1 MPNMRRAISHKLQTW
16 SESSHRKPLVI
27 FGARQGGKTYAIKQL
42 ASDRYDSLAYIDF
55 SRDARAAALFDASLA
70 PAELVPKLEVFLH
83 TLIDP
88 DRTLI
93 VFDKVQLCERALTSL
108 KYFCDDA
115 PQYHVVAAG
124 SLLGVAL
131 KRELY
136 SFPVGKVD
144 LLQLRPLSFEEFLW
158 ARGETRLAD
167 AIRDAYEN
175 APDQAFALHDRA
187 MQLVH
192 EYELIGGMP
201 EIVSAYV
208 ANDAPGIDAMESARN
223 KQQEINVAYLADMA
237 KYATP
242 TETPRIMA
250 VWNSIPQ
257 QLAKE
262 NHKFQYKLIKSGGR
276 AAIYENAIAWLD
288 AAGIIM
294 RCTQVTEATAPLKTV
309 ARSRY
314 IQLMSDCCRRSMKP
328 SRRIW
333 NRRRTRQPDSAEA
346 SPRTMCCSSSSP
358 RIHPYITGVLPAKQR
373 SNSSPAPNKATSS
386 PSRSSPDA
394 TSPPEASNHSGNATI
409 RRISC
414 ASVHVTSVSAT
425 VSAAFPYMRLG
436 FWGKTSSSA
445 EAGSHYLG
453 VSMPEG

>member
-1 MPNMRRAISHKLQTW
+1 MPNMRRAISHKLQAW

-27 FGARQGGKTYAIKQL
+27 FGARQVGKTYAIKQL

-70 PAELVPKLEVFLH
+70 PTELVPKLEVFLH
-83 TLIDP
+83 TSINP

-93 VFDKVQLCERALTSL
+93 VFDEVQLCERALTSL

-124 SLLGVAL
+124 ILLGVAP

-158 ARGETRLAD
+158 AHGETHLAD

-276 AAIYENAIAWLD
+276 AAVYENAIAWLD

-294 RCTQVTEATAPLKTV
+294 RCTQVTEATAPLKTFENSSSFKTYTADV
-309 ARSRY
+309 GLLSAQYEAIPQDLEPATDKAAGFRGGITENYVLQQLVASDSSVYYWGTTSKAEVEFIARAKQGDVIPIEVKSGRNVTARSLESFRERY
-314 IQLMSDCCRRSMKP
+314 
-328 SRRIW
+328 
-333 NRRRTRQPDSAEA
+333 
-346 SPRTMCCSSSSP
+346 
-358 RIHPYITGVLPAKQR
+358 HPPYLVR
-373 SNSSPAPNKATSS
+373 
-386 PSRSSPDA
+386 
-394 TSPPEASNHSGNATI
+394 
-409 RRISC
+409 
-414 ASVHVTSVSAT
+414 VSARNFG
-425 VSAAFPYMRLG
+425 VGNGIRSIPLYAAWLLG
-436 FWGKTSSSA
+436 
-445 EAGSHYLG
+445 EDLQ
-453 VSMPEG
+453 

>member
-1 MPNMRRAISHKLQTW
+1 MPNMRRAISHKLQAW

-27 FGARQGGKTYAIKQL
+27 FGARQVGKTYAIKQL

-93 VFDKVQLCERALTSL
+93 VFDEVQLCERALTSL

-131 KRELY
+131 KRERY

-144 LLQLRPLSFEEFLW
+144 LLQLHPLSFEEFLW

-208 ANDAPGIDAMESARN
+208 ANDAPSIDAMESARN

-294 RCTQVTEATAPLKTV
+294 RCTQVTEATAPLKTFENSSSFKIYTADV
-309 ARSRY
+309 GLLSAQYEAIPQDLEPATDKAAGFRGGITENYVLQQLVASDSSVYYWGTTSKAEVEFIARAKQGDVIPIEVKSGRNVTARSLESFRERY
-314 IQLMSDCCRRSMKP
+314 
-328 SRRIW
+328 
-333 NRRRTRQPDSAEA
+333 
-346 SPRTMCCSSSSP
+346 
-358 RIHPYITGVLPAKQR
+358 HPPYLVR
-373 SNSSPAPNKATSS
+373 
-386 PSRSSPDA
+386 
-394 TSPPEASNHSGNATI
+394 
-409 RRISC
+409 
-414 ASVHVTSVSAT
+414 VSARNFG
-425 VSAAFPYMRLG
+425 VGNGIRSIPLYAAWLLG
-436 FWGKTSSSA
+436 
-445 EAGSHYLG
+445 EDLQ
-453 VSMPEG
+453 

>member
-1 MPNMRRAISHKLQTW
+1 MPNMRRAISHKLQAW

-27 FGARQGGKTYAIKQL
+27 FGARQVGKTYAIKQL

-93 VFDKVQLCERALTSL
+93 VFDEVQLCERALTSL

-144 LLQLRPLSFEEFLW
+144 LLQLHPLSFEEFLW

-208 ANDAPGIDAMESARN
+208 ANDAPGIGAMESARN

-294 RCTQVTEATAPLKTV
+294 RCTQVTEATAPLKTFENSSSFKIYTADV
-309 ARSRY
+309 GLLSAQYEAIPQDLEPATDKAAGFRGGITENYVLQQLVASDSSVYYWGTTSKAEVEFIARAKQGDVIPIEVKSGRNVTARSLESFRERY
-314 IQLMSDCCRRSMKP
+314 
-328 SRRIW
+328 
-333 NRRRTRQPDSAEA
+333 
-346 SPRTMCCSSSSP
+346 
-358 RIHPYITGVLPAKQR
+358 HPPYLVR
-373 SNSSPAPNKATSS
+373 
-386 PSRSSPDA
+386 
-394 TSPPEASNHSGNATI
+394 
-409 RRISC
+409 
-414 ASVHVTSVSAT
+414 VSARNFG
-425 VSAAFPYMRLG
+425 VGNGIRSIPLYAAWLLG
-436 FWGKTSSSA
+436 
-445 EAGSHYLG
+445 EDLQ
-453 VSMPEG
+453 

>member
-1 MPNMRRAISHKLQTW
+1 MPNMRRAISHKLQAW

-27 FGARQGGKTYAIKQL
+27 FGARQVGKTYAIKQL

-55 SRDARAAALFDASLA
+55 SRDAQAAALFDASLA
-70 PAELVPKLEVFLH
+70 PTELVPKLEVFLH
-83 TLIDP
+83 TSINP

-93 VFDKVQLCERALTSL
+93 VFDEVQLCERALTSL

-131 KRELY
+131 KRERY

-144 LLQLRPLSFEEFLW
+144 LLQLHPLSFEEFLW

-167 AIRDAYEN
+167 AIRDTYEN
-175 APDQAFALHDRA
+175 ASDQAFALHDRA

-208 ANDAPGIDAMESARN
+208 ANDAPGIDALESARN
-223 KQQEINVAYLADMA
+223 KQREINIAYLADMA

-276 AAIYENAIAWLD
+276 AAVYENAIAWLD

-294 RCTQVTEATAPLKTV
+294 RCTQVTEATAPLKTFENRSSFKV
-309 ARSRY
+309 YTADVGLLASQYEATPQDLGPATDKAAGFRGGITENYVLQQLVASDSSVYYWGTTSKAEVEFIARAKQGDVIPIEVKSGRNVTARSLESFRERY
-314 IQLMSDCCRRSMKP
+314 
-328 SRRIW
+328 
-333 NRRRTRQPDSAEA
+333 
-346 SPRTMCCSSSSP
+346 
-358 RIHPYITGVLPAKQR
+358 HPPYLVR
-373 SNSSPAPNKATSS
+373 
-386 PSRSSPDA
+386 
-394 TSPPEASNHSGNATI
+394 
-409 RRISC
+409 
-414 ASVHVTSVSAT
+414 VSARNFG
-425 VSAAFPYMRLG
+425 VGNGIRSIPLYAAWLLG
-436 FWGKTSSSA
+436 
-445 EAGSHYLG
+445 EDLQ
-453 VSMPEG
+453 

>member
-1 MPNMRRAISHKLQTW
+1 MPNMRRAISHKLQAW

-27 FGARQGGKTYAIKQL
+27 FGARQVGKTYAIKQL

-55 SRDARAAALFDASLA
+55 SRDAQAAALFDASLA
-70 PAELVPKLEVFLH
+70 PTELVPKLEVFLH
-83 TLIDP
+83 TSINP

-93 VFDKVQLCERALTSL
+93 VFDEVQLCERALTSL

-131 KRELY
+131 KRERY

-144 LLQLRPLSFEEFLW
+144 LLQLHPLSFEEFLW
-158 ARGETRLAD
+158 AHGETRLAD

-294 RCTQVTEATAPLKTV
+294 RCTQVTEATAPLKTFENSSSFKIYTADV
-309 ARSRY
+309 GLLSAQYEAIPQDLEPATDKTAGFRGGITENYVLQQLVASDSSVYYWGTTSKAEVEFIARAKQGDVIPIEVKSGRNVTARSLESFRERY
-314 IQLMSDCCRRSMKP
+314 
-328 SRRIW
+328 
-333 NRRRTRQPDSAEA
+333 
-346 SPRTMCCSSSSP
+346 
-358 RIHPYITGVLPAKQR
+358 HPPYLVR
-373 SNSSPAPNKATSS
+373 
-386 PSRSSPDA
+386 
-394 TSPPEASNHSGNATI
+394 
-409 RRISC
+409 
-414 ASVHVTSVSAT
+414 VSARNFG
-425 VSAAFPYMRLG
+425 VGNGIRSIPLYAAWLLG
-436 FWGKTSSSA
+436 
-445 EAGSHYLG
+445 EDLQ
-453 VSMPEG
+453 

>member
-1 MPNMRRAISHKLQTW
+1 MPNMRRAISHKLQAW

-27 FGARQGGKTYAIKQL
+27 FGARQVGKTYAIKQL

-55 SRDARAAALFDASLA
+55 SRDAQAAALFNASLA
-70 PAELVPKLEVFLH
+70 PTELVPKLEVFLH
-83 TLIDP
+83 TSINP

-93 VFDKVQLCERALTSL
+93 VFDEVQLCERALTSL

-131 KRELY
+131 KRERY

-144 LLQLRPLSFEEFLW
+144 LLQLHPLSFEEFLW
-158 ARGETRLAD
+158 AHGETRLAD

-175 APDQAFALHDRA
+175 ASDQAFALHDRA

-208 ANDAPGIDAMESARN
+208 ANDAPGIDALESARN
-223 KQQEINVAYLADMA
+223 KQREINIAYLADMA

-276 AAIYENAIAWLD
+276 AAVYENAIAWLD

-294 RCTQVTEATAPLKTV
+294 RCTQVTEATAPLKTFENRSSFKV
-309 ARSRY
+309 YTADVGLLASQYEATPQDLGPATDKAAGFRGGITENYVLQQLVASDSSVYYWGTTSKAEVEFIARAKQGDVIPIEVKSGRNVTARSLESFRERY
-314 IQLMSDCCRRSMKP
+314 
-328 SRRIW
+328 
-333 NRRRTRQPDSAEA
+333 
-346 SPRTMCCSSSSP
+346 
-358 RIHPYITGVLPAKQR
+358 HPPYLVR
-373 SNSSPAPNKATSS
+373 
-386 PSRSSPDA
+386 
-394 TSPPEASNHSGNATI
+394 
-409 RRISC
+409 
-414 ASVHVTSVSAT
+414 VSARNFG
-425 VSAAFPYMRLG
+425 VGNGIRSIPLYAAWLLG
-436 FWGKTSSSA
+436 
-445 EAGSHYLG
+445 EDLQ
-453 VSMPEG
+453 

>member
-1 MPNMRRAISHKLQTW
+1 MPNMRRAISHKLQAW

-27 FGARQGGKTYAIKQL
+27 FGARQVGKTYAIKQL

-93 VFDKVQLCERALTSL
+93 VFDEVQLCERALTSL

-208 ANDAPGIDAMESARN
+208 ANDGPRHRRNGICAQQAAGNQRGISRGYGQVRHTHGNAAHHGRMEQHS
-223 KQQEINVAYLADMA
+223 
-237 KYATP
+237 
-242 TETPRIMA
+242 
-250 VWNSIPQ
+250 Q

-294 RCTQVTEATAPLKTV
+294 RCTQVTEATAPLKTFENSSSFKIYTADV
-309 ARSRY
+309 GLLSAQYEAIPQDLEPATDKAAGFRGGITENYVLQQLVASDSSVYYWGTTSKAEVEFIARAKQGDVIPIEVKSGRNVTARSLESFRERY
-314 IQLMSDCCRRSMKP
+314 
-328 SRRIW
+328 
-333 NRRRTRQPDSAEA
+333 
-346 SPRTMCCSSSSP
+346 
-358 RIHPYITGVLPAKQR
+358 HPPYLVR
-373 SNSSPAPNKATSS
+373 
-386 PSRSSPDA
+386 
-394 TSPPEASNHSGNATI
+394 
-409 RRISC
+409 
-414 ASVHVTSVSAT
+414 VSARNFG
-425 VSAAFPYMRLG
+425 VGNGIRSIPLYAAWLLG
-436 FWGKTSSSA
+436 
-445 EAGSHYLG
+445 EDLQ
-453 VSMPEG
+453 

>member
-1 MPNMRRAISHKLQTW
+1 MPNMRRAISHKLQ

-27 FGARQGGKTYAIKQL
+27 FGARQVGKTYAIKQL

-55 SRDARAAALFDASLA
+55 SRDAQAVALFDASLA
-70 PAELVPKLEVFLH
+70 PTELVPKLEVFLH
-83 TLIDP
+83 TSINP

-93 VFDKVQLCERALTSL
+93 VFDEVQLCERALTSL

-144 LLQLRPLSFEEFLW
+144 LLQLHPLSFEEFLW

-294 RCTQVTEATAPLKTV
+294 RCTQVTEATAPLKTFENSSSFKIYTAV
-309 ARSRY
+309 GLLSAQYEAIPQDLEPATDKAAGFRGGITENYVLQQLVASDSSVYYWGTTSKAEVEFIARAKQGDVIPIEVKSGRNVTARSLESFRERY
-314 IQLMSDCCRRSMKP
+314 
-328 SRRIW
+328 
-333 NRRRTRQPDSAEA
+333 
-346 SPRTMCCSSSSP
+346 
-358 RIHPYITGVLPAKQR
+358 HPPYLVR
-373 SNSSPAPNKATSS
+373 
-386 PSRSSPDA
+386 
-394 TSPPEASNHSGNATI
+394 
-409 RRISC
+409 
-414 ASVHVTSVSAT
+414 VSARNFG
-425 VSAAFPYMRLG
+425 VGNGIRSIPLYAAWLLG
-436 FWGKTSSSA
+436 
-445 EAGSHYLG
+445 EDLQ
-453 VSMPEG
+453 

>member
-1 MPNMRRAISHKLQTW
+1 MPNMRRAISHKLQAW

-27 FGARQGGKTYAIKQL
+27 FGARQVGKTYAIKQL

-55 SRDARAAALFDASLA
+55 SRDVRAAALFDASLA

-93 VFDKVQLCERALTSL
+93 VFDEVQLCERALTSL

-144 LLQLRPLSFEEFLW
+144 LLQLHPLSFEEFLW

-294 RCTQVTEATAPLKTV
+294 RCTQVTEATAPLKTFENSSSFKIYTADV
-309 ARSRY
+309 GLLSAQYEAIPQDLEPATDKAAGFRGGITENYVLQQLVASDSSVYYWGTTSKAEVEFIARAKQGDVIPIKVKSGRNVTARSLESFRERY
-314 IQLMSDCCRRSMKP
+314 
-328 SRRIW
+328 
-333 NRRRTRQPDSAEA
+333 
-346 SPRTMCCSSSSP
+346 
-358 RIHPYITGVLPAKQR
+358 HPPYLVR
-373 SNSSPAPNKATSS
+373 
-386 PSRSSPDA
+386 
-394 TSPPEASNHSGNATI
+394 
-409 RRISC
+409 
-414 ASVHVTSVSAT
+414 VSARNFG
-425 VSAAFPYMRLG
+425 VGNGIRSIPLYAAWLLG
-436 FWGKTSSSA
+436 
-445 EAGSHYLG
+445 EDLQ
-453 VSMPEG
+453 

>member
-1 MPNMRRAISHKLQTW
+1 MPNMRRAISHKLQAW

-27 FGARQGGKTYAIKQL
+27 FGARQVGKTYAIKQL

-70 PAELVPKLEVFLH
+70 PTELVPKLEVFLH
-83 TLIDP
+83 TSINP

-93 VFDKVQLCERALTSL
+93 VFDEVQLCERALTSL

-144 LLQLRPLSFEEFLW
+144 LLQLHPLSFEEFLW

-276 AAIYENAIAWLD
+276 AAVYENAIAWLD

-294 RCTQVTEATAPLKTV
+294 RCTQVTEATAPLKTFENSSSFKIYTADV
-309 ARSRY
+309 GLLSAQYEAIPQDLEPATDKAAGFRGGITENYVLQQLVASDSSVYYWGTTSKAEVEFIARAKQGDVIPIEVKSGRNVTARSLESFRERY
-314 IQLMSDCCRRSMKP
+314 
-328 SRRIW
+328 
-333 NRRRTRQPDSAEA
+333 
-346 SPRTMCCSSSSP
+346 
-358 RIHPYITGVLPAKQR
+358 HPPYLVR
-373 SNSSPAPNKATSS
+373 
-386 PSRSSPDA
+386 
-394 TSPPEASNHSGNATI
+394 
-409 RRISC
+409 
-414 ASVHVTSVSAT
+414 VSARNFG
-425 VSAAFPYMRLG
+425 VGNGIRSIPLYAAWLLG
-436 FWGKTSSSA
+436 
-445 EAGSHYLG
+445 EDLQ
-453 VSMPEG
+453 

>member
-1 MPNMRRAISHKLQTW
+1 MPNMRRAISHKLQAW

-27 FGARQGGKTYAIKQL
+27 FGARQVGKTYAIKQL

-55 SRDARAAALFDASLA
+55 SRDAQAAALFDASLA
-70 PAELVPKLEVFLH
+70 PTELVPKLEVFLH
-83 TLIDP
+83 TSINP

-93 VFDKVQLCERALTSL
+93 VFDEVQLCERALTSL

-131 KRELY
+131 KRERY

-144 LLQLRPLSFEEFLW
+144 LLQLHPLSFEEFLW

-208 ANDAPGIDAMESARN
+208 ANDAPSIDAMESARN

-294 RCTQVTEATAPLKTV
+294 RCTQVTEATAPLKTFENSSSFKIYTADV
-309 ARSRY
+309 GLLSAQYEAIPQDLEPATDKAAGFRGGITENYVLQQLVASDSSVYYWGTTSKAEVEFIARAKQGDVIPIEVKSGRNVTARSLESFRERY
-314 IQLMSDCCRRSMKP
+314 
-328 SRRIW
+328 
-333 NRRRTRQPDSAEA
+333 
-346 SPRTMCCSSSSP
+346 
-358 RIHPYITGVLPAKQR
+358 HPPYLVR
-373 SNSSPAPNKATSS
+373 
-386 PSRSSPDA
+386 
-394 TSPPEASNHSGNATI
+394 
-409 RRISC
+409 
-414 ASVHVTSVSAT
+414 VSARNFG
-425 VSAAFPYMRLG
+425 VGNGIRSIPLYAAWLLG
-436 FWGKTSSSA
+436 
-445 EAGSHYLG
+445 EDLQ
-453 VSMPEG
+453 

>member
-1 MPNMRRAISHKLQTW
+1 MER
-16 SESSHRKPLVI
+16 VI
-27 FGARQGGKTYAIKQL
+27 
-42 ASDRYDSLAYIDF
+42 
-55 SRDARAAALFDASLA
+55 
-70 PAELVPKLEVFLH
+70 
-83 TLIDP
+83 
-88 DRTLI
+88 
-93 VFDKVQLCERALTSL
+93 
-108 KYFCDDA
+108 A

-262 NHKFQYKLIKSGGR
+262 NHKYQYKLIKSGGR

-294 RCTQVTEATAPLKTV
+294 RCTQVTEATAPLKTFENSSSFKIYTADV
-309 ARSRY
+309 GLLSAQYEAIPQDLEPATDKAAGFRGGITENYVLQQLVASDSSVYYWGTTSKAEVEFIARAKQGDVIPIEVKSGRNVTARSLESFRERY
-314 IQLMSDCCRRSMKP
+314 
-328 SRRIW
+328 
-333 NRRRTRQPDSAEA
+333 
-346 SPRTMCCSSSSP
+346 
-358 RIHPYITGVLPAKQR
+358 HPPYLVR
-373 SNSSPAPNKATSS
+373 
-386 PSRSSPDA
+386 
-394 TSPPEASNHSGNATI
+394 
-409 RRISC
+409 
-414 ASVHVTSVSAT
+414 VSARNFG
-425 VSAAFPYMRLG
+425 VGNGIRSIPLYAAWLLG
-436 FWGKTSSSA
+436 
-445 EAGSHYLG
+445 EDLQ
-453 VSMPEG
+453 

>member
-1 MPNMRRAISHKLQTW
+1 MPNMRRAISHKLQAW

-27 FGARQGGKTYAIKQL
+27 FGARQVGKTYAIKQL

-93 VFDKVQLCERALTSL
+93 VFDEVQLCERALTSL

-144 LLQLRPLSFEEFLW
+144 LLQLHPLSFEEFLW
-158 ARGETRLAD
+158 AHGETRLAD

-201 EIVSAYV
+201 EVVSAYV
-208 ANDAPGIDAMESARN
+208 ANDAPGIDALESARN
-223 KQQEINVAYLADMA
+223 KQREINIAYLADMA

-276 AAIYENAIAWLD
+276 AAVYENAIAWLD

-294 RCTQVTEATAPLKTV
+294 RCTQVTEATAPLKTFENRSSFKV
-309 ARSRY
+309 YTADVGLLASQYEATPQDLGPATDKAAGFRGGITENYVLQQLVASDSSVYYWGTTSKAEVEFIARAKQGDVIPIEVKSGRNVTARSLESFRERY
-314 IQLMSDCCRRSMKP
+314 
-328 SRRIW
+328 
-333 NRRRTRQPDSAEA
+333 
-346 SPRTMCCSSSSP
+346 
-358 RIHPYITGVLPAKQR
+358 HPPYLVR
-373 SNSSPAPNKATSS
+373 
-386 PSRSSPDA
+386 
-394 TSPPEASNHSGNATI
+394 
-409 RRISC
+409 
-414 ASVHVTSVSAT
+414 VSARNFG
-425 VSAAFPYMRLG
+425 VGNGIRSIPLYAAWLLG
-436 FWGKTSSSA
+436 
-445 EAGSHYLG
+445 EDLQ
-453 VSMPEG
+453 

>member
-1 MPNMRRAISHKLQTW
+1 MPSMRRAISHKLQAW
-16 SESSHRKPLVI
+16 SASSHRKPLVF
-27 FGARQGGKTYAIKQL
+27 FGARQVGKTYAIKQL

-55 SRDARAAALFDASLA
+55 SRDAQAAALFDASLA
-70 PAELVPKLEVFLH
+70 PTELVPKLEVFLH
-83 TLIDP
+83 TSINP

-93 VFDKVQLCERALTSL
+93 VFDEVQLCERALTSL

-131 KRELY
+131 KRERY

-144 LLQLRPLSFEEFLW
+144 LLQLHPLSFEEFLW

-208 ANDAPGIDAMESARN
+208 ANDAPSIDAMESARN

-294 RCTQVTEATAPLKTV
+294 RCTQVTEATAPLKTFENSSSFKIYTADV
-309 ARSRY
+309 GLLSAQYEAIPQDLEPATDKAAGFRGGITENYVLQQLVASDSSVYYWGTTSKAEVEFIARAKQGDVIPIEVKSGRNVTARSLESFRERY
-314 IQLMSDCCRRSMKP
+314 
-328 SRRIW
+328 
-333 NRRRTRQPDSAEA
+333 
-346 SPRTMCCSSSSP
+346 
-358 RIHPYITGVLPAKQR
+358 HPPYLVR
-373 SNSSPAPNKATSS
+373 
-386 PSRSSPDA
+386 
-394 TSPPEASNHSGNATI
+394 
-409 RRISC
+409 
-414 ASVHVTSVSAT
+414 VSARNFG
-425 VSAAFPYMRLG
+425 VGNGIRSIPLYAAWLLG
-436 FWGKTSSSA
+436 
-445 EAGSHYLG
+445 EDLQ
-453 VSMPEG
+453 

>member
-1 MPNMRRAISHKLQTW
+1 MPNMRRAISHKLQAW

-27 FGARQGGKTYAIKQL
+27 FGARQVGKTYAIKQL

-93 VFDKVQLCERALTSL
+93 VFDEVQLCERALTSL

-131 KRELY
+131 KRERY

-144 LLQLRPLSFEEFLW
+144 LLQLHPLSFEEFLW
-158 ARGETRLAD
+158 AHGETRLAD

-208 ANDAPGIDAMESARN
+208 ANDAPGIDALESARN
-223 KQQEINVAYLADMA
+223 KQREINVAYLADMA

-242 TETPRIMA
+242 TETPRVMA

-276 AAIYENAIAWLD
+276 AAVYENAIAWLD

-294 RCTQVTEATAPLKTV
+294 RCTQVTEATAPLKTFENSSSFKIYTADV
-309 ARSRY
+309 GLLSAQYEAIPQDLEPATDKTAGFRGGITENYVLQQLVASDSSVYYWGTTSKAEVEFIARAKQGDVIPIEVKSGRNVTARSLESFRERY
-314 IQLMSDCCRRSMKP
+314 
-328 SRRIW
+328 
-333 NRRRTRQPDSAEA
+333 
-346 SPRTMCCSSSSP
+346 
-358 RIHPYITGVLPAKQR
+358 HPPYLVR
-373 SNSSPAPNKATSS
+373 
-386 PSRSSPDA
+386 
-394 TSPPEASNHSGNATI
+394 
-409 RRISC
+409 
-414 ASVHVTSVSAT
+414 VSARNFG
-425 VSAAFPYMRLG
+425 VGNGIRSIPLYAAWLLG
-436 FWGKTSSSA
+436 
-445 EAGSHYLG
+445 EDLQ
-453 VSMPEG
+453 

>member
-1 MPNMRRAISHKLQTW
+1 MPNMRRAISHKLQAW

-27 FGARQGGKTYAIKQL
+27 FGARQVGKTYAIKQL

-55 SRDARAAALFDASLA
+55 SRDAQAAALFDASLA
-70 PAELVPKLEVFLH
+70 PTELVPKLEVFLH
-83 TLIDP
+83 TSINP

-93 VFDKVQLCERALTSL
+93 VFDEVQLCERALTSL

-131 KRELY
+131 KRERY

-144 LLQLRPLSFEEFLW
+144 LLQLHPLSFEEFLW
-158 ARGETRLAD
+158 AHGETRLAD

-242 TETPRIMA
+242 TETPRVMA

-294 RCTQVTEATAPLKTV
+294 RCTQVTEATAPLKTFENSSSFKIYTADV
-309 ARSRY
+309 GLLSAQYEAIPQDLEPATDKAAGFRGGITENYVLQQLVASDSSVYYWGTTSKAEVEFIARAKQGDVIPIEVKSGRNVTARSLESFRERY
-314 IQLMSDCCRRSMKP
+314 
-328 SRRIW
+328 
-333 NRRRTRQPDSAEA
+333 
-346 SPRTMCCSSSSP
+346 
-358 RIHPYITGVLPAKQR
+358 HPPYLVR
-373 SNSSPAPNKATSS
+373 
-386 PSRSSPDA
+386 
-394 TSPPEASNHSGNATI
+394 
-409 RRISC
+409 
-414 ASVHVTSVSAT
+414 VSARNFG
-425 VSAAFPYMRLG
+425 VGNGIRSIPLYAAWLLG
-436 FWGKTSSSA
+436 
-445 EAGSHYLG
+445 EDLQ
-453 VSMPEG
+453 

>member
-1 MPNMRRAISHKLQTW
+1 MPNMRRAISHKLQAW

-27 FGARQGGKTYAIKQL
+27 FGARQVGKTYAIKQL

-70 PAELVPKLEVFLH
+70 PTELVPKLEVFLH
-83 TLIDP
+83 TSINP

-93 VFDKVQLCERALTSL
+93 VFDEVQLCERALTSL

-124 SLLGVAL
+124 ILLGVAP

-158 ARGETRLAD
+158 AHGETHLAD

-294 RCTQVTEATAPLKTV
+294 RCTQVTEATAPLKTFENSSSFKTYTADV
-309 ARSRY
+309 GLLSAQYEAIPQDLEPATDKAAGFRGGITENYVLQQLVASDSSVYYWGTTSKAEVEFIARAKQGDVIPIEVKSGRNVTARSLESFRERY
-314 IQLMSDCCRRSMKP
+314 
-328 SRRIW
+328 
-333 NRRRTRQPDSAEA
+333 
-346 SPRTMCCSSSSP
+346 
-358 RIHPYITGVLPAKQR
+358 HPPYLVR
-373 SNSSPAPNKATSS
+373 
-386 PSRSSPDA
+386 
-394 TSPPEASNHSGNATI
+394 
-409 RRISC
+409 
-414 ASVHVTSVSAT
+414 VSARNFG
-425 VSAAFPYMRLG
+425 VGNGIRSIPLYAAWLLG
-436 FWGKTSSSA
+436 
-445 EAGSHYLG
+445 EDLQ
-453 VSMPEG
+453 

>member
-1 MPNMRRAISHKLQTW
+1 MPNMRRAISHKLQAW

-27 FGARQGGKTYAIKQL
+27 FGARQVGKTYAIKQL

-55 SRDARAAALFDASLA
+55 SRDAQAVALFDASLA
-70 PAELVPKLEVFLH
+70 PTELVPKLEVFLH
-83 TLIDP
+83 TSINP

-93 VFDKVQLCERALTSL
+93 VFDEVQLCERALTSL

-124 SLLGVAL
+124 SLLGVTL

-144 LLQLRPLSFEEFLW
+144 LLQLHPLSFEEFLW

-294 RCTQVTEATAPLKTV
+294 RCTQVTEATAPLKTFENSSSFKIYTADV
-309 ARSRY
+309 GLLSAQYEAIPQDLEPATDKAAGFRGGITENYVLQQLVASDSSVYYWGTTSKAEVEFIARAKQGDVIPIEVKSGRNVTARSLESFRERY
-314 IQLMSDCCRRSMKP
+314 
-328 SRRIW
+328 
-333 NRRRTRQPDSAEA
+333 
-346 SPRTMCCSSSSP
+346 
-358 RIHPYITGVLPAKQR
+358 HPPYLVR
-373 SNSSPAPNKATSS
+373 
-386 PSRSSPDA
+386 
-394 TSPPEASNHSGNATI
+394 
-409 RRISC
+409 
-414 ASVHVTSVSAT
+414 VSARNFG
-425 VSAAFPYMRLG
+425 VGNGIRSIPLYAAWLLG
-436 FWGKTSSSA
+436 
-445 EAGSHYLG
+445 EDLQ
-453 VSMPEG
+453 

>member
-1 MPNMRRAISHKLQTW
+1 MPNMRRAISHKLQAW
-16 SESSHRKPLVI
+16 SKSSHRKPLVI
-27 FGARQGGKTYAIKQL
+27 FGARQVGKTYAIKQL

-93 VFDKVQLCERALTSL
+93 VFDEVQLCERALTSL

-131 KRELY
+131 KRERY

-144 LLQLRPLSFEEFLW
+144 LLQLHPLSFEEYLW
-158 ARGETRLAD
+158 AHGETRLAD

-294 RCTQVTEATAPLKTV
+294 RCTQVTEATAPLKTFENSSSFKIYTADV
-309 ARSRY
+309 GLLSAQYEAIPQDLEPATDKAAGFRGGITENYVLQQLVASDSSVYYWGTTSKAEVEFIARAKQGDVIPIEVKSGRNVTARSLESFRERY
-314 IQLMSDCCRRSMKP
+314 
-328 SRRIW
+328 
-333 NRRRTRQPDSAEA
+333 
-346 SPRTMCCSSSSP
+346 
-358 RIHPYITGVLPAKQR
+358 HPPYLVR
-373 SNSSPAPNKATSS
+373 
-386 PSRSSPDA
+386 
-394 TSPPEASNHSGNATI
+394 
-409 RRISC
+409 
-414 ASVHVTSVSAT
+414 VSARNFGVGNGIRST
-425 VSAAFPYMRLG
+425 PLYAAWLLG
-436 FWGKTSSSA
+436 
-445 EAGSHYLG
+445 EDLQ
-453 VSMPEG
+453 

>member
-1 MPNMRRAISHKLQTW
+1 MPNMRRAISHKLQAW

-27 FGARQGGKTYAIKQL
+27 FGARQVGKTYAIKQL

-55 SRDARAAALFDASLA
+55 SRDAQAAALFDASLA
-70 PAELVPKLEVFLH
+70 PTELVPKLEVFLH
-83 TLIDP
+83 TSINP

-93 VFDKVQLCERALTSL
+93 VFDEVQLCERALTSL

-131 KRELY
+131 KRERY

-144 LLQLRPLSFEEFLW
+144 LLQLHPLSFEEFLW
-158 ARGETRLAD
+158 AHGETRLAD

-294 RCTQVTEATAPLKTV
+294 RCTQVTEATAPLKTFENSSSFKIYTADV
-309 ARSRY
+309 GLLSAQYEAIPQDLEPATDKAAGFRGGITENYVLQQLVASDSSVYYWGTTSKAEVEFIARAKQGDVIPIEVKSGRNVTARSLESFRERY
-314 IQLMSDCCRRSMKP
+314 
-328 SRRIW
+328 
-333 NRRRTRQPDSAEA
+333 
-346 SPRTMCCSSSSP
+346 
-358 RIHPYITGVLPAKQR
+358 HPPYLVR
-373 SNSSPAPNKATSS
+373 
-386 PSRSSPDA
+386 
-394 TSPPEASNHSGNATI
+394 
-409 RRISC
+409 
-414 ASVHVTSVSAT
+414 VSARNFG
-425 VSAAFPYMRLG
+425 VGNGIRSIPLYAAWLLG
-436 FWGKTSSSA
+436 
-445 EAGSHYLG
+445 EDLQ
-453 VSMPEG
+453 

>member
-1 MPNMRRAISHKLQTW
+1 MPNMRRAISHKLQAW

-27 FGARQGGKTYAIKQL
+27 FGARQVGKTYAIKQL

-55 SRDARAAALFDASLA
+55 SRDAQAAALFDASLA
-70 PAELVPKLEVFLH
+70 PTELVPKLEVFLH

-93 VFDKVQLCERALTSL
+93 VFDEVQLCERALTSL

-131 KRELY
+131 KRERY

-144 LLQLRPLSFEEFLW
+144 LLQLHPLSFEEFLW
-158 ARGETRLAD
+158 AHGETRLAD

-294 RCTQVTEATAPLKTV
+294 RCTQVTEATAPLKTFENSSSFKIYTADV
-309 ARSRY
+309 GLLSAQYEAIPQDLEPATDKAAGFRGGITENYVLQQLVASDSSVYYWGTTSKAEVEFIARAKQGDVIPIEVKSGRNVTARSLESFRERY
-314 IQLMSDCCRRSMKP
+314 
-328 SRRIW
+328 
-333 NRRRTRQPDSAEA
+333 
-346 SPRTMCCSSSSP
+346 
-358 RIHPYITGVLPAKQR
+358 HPPYLVR
-373 SNSSPAPNKATSS
+373 
-386 PSRSSPDA
+386 
-394 TSPPEASNHSGNATI
+394 
-409 RRISC
+409 
-414 ASVHVTSVSAT
+414 VSARNFG
-425 VSAAFPYMRLG
+425 VGNGIRSIPLYAAWLLG
-436 FWGKTSSSA
+436 
-445 EAGSHYLG
+445 EDLQ
-453 VSMPEG
+453 

>member
-1 MPNMRRAISHKLQTW
+1 MPNMRRAISHKLQAW

-27 FGARQGGKTYAIKQL
+27 FGARQVGKTYAIKQL

-55 SRDARAAALFDASLA
+55 SRDAQAAALFDASLA
-70 PAELVPKLEVFLH
+70 PTELVPKLEVFLH
-83 TLIDP
+83 TSINP

-93 VFDKVQLCERALTSL
+93 VFDEVQLCERALTSL

-131 KRELY
+131 KRERY

-144 LLQLRPLSFEEFLW
+144 LLQLHPLSFEEFLW
-158 ARGETRLAD
+158 AHGETRLAD

-175 APDQAFALHDRA
+175 ASDQAFALHDRA

-208 ANDAPGIDAMESARN
+208 ANDAPGIDALESARN
-223 KQQEINVAYLADMA
+223 KQREINIAYLADMA

-276 AAIYENAIAWLD
+276 AAVYENAIAWLD

-294 RCTQVTEATAPLKTV
+294 RCTQVTEATAPLKTFENRSSFKV
-309 ARSRY
+309 YTADVGLLASQYEATPQDLEPATDKAAGFRGGITENYVLQQLVASDSSVYYWGTTSKAEVEFIARAKQGDVIPIEVKSGRNVTARSLESFRERY
-314 IQLMSDCCRRSMKP
+314 
-328 SRRIW
+328 
-333 NRRRTRQPDSAEA
+333 
-346 SPRTMCCSSSSP
+346 
-358 RIHPYITGVLPAKQR
+358 HPPYLVR
-373 SNSSPAPNKATSS
+373 
-386 PSRSSPDA
+386 
-394 TSPPEASNHSGNATI
+394 
-409 RRISC
+409 
-414 ASVHVTSVSAT
+414 VSARNFG
-425 VSAAFPYMRLG
+425 VGNGIRSIPLYAAWLLG
-436 FWGKTSSSA
+436 
-445 EAGSHYLG
+445 EDLQ
-453 VSMPEG
+453 

>member
-1 MPNMRRAISHKLQTW
+1 MPNMRRAISHKLQAW

-27 FGARQGGKTYAIKQL
+27 FGARQVGKTYAIKQL

-93 VFDKVQLCERALTSL
+93 VFDEVQLCERALTSL

-144 LLQLRPLSFEEFLW
+144 LLQLCPLSFEEFLW

-294 RCTQVTEATAPLKTV
+294 RCTQVTEATAPLKTFENSSSFKIYTADV
-309 ARSRY
+309 GLLSAQYEAIPQDLEPATDKGCARSLAQKQSGPLPGRF
-314 IQLMSDCCRRSMKP
+314 QSVDCM
-328 SRRIW
+328 
-333 NRRRTRQPDSAEA
+333 
-346 SPRTMCCSSSSP
+346 
-358 RIHPYITGVLPAKQR
+358 V
-373 SNSSPAPNKATSS
+373 S
-386 PSRSSPDA
+386 PSRDMS
-394 TSPPEASNHSGNATI
+394 
-409 RRISC
+409 R
-414 ASVHVTSVSAT
+414 
-425 VSAAFPYMRLG
+425 
-436 FWGKTSSSA
+436 
-445 EAGSHYLG
+445 
-453 VSMPEG
+453 

>member
-1 MPNMRRAISHKLQTW
+1 MPNMRRAISHKLQAW

-27 FGARQGGKTYAIKQL
+27 FGARQVGKTYAIKQL

-93 VFDKVQLCERALTSL
+93 VFDEVQLCERALTSL

-144 LLQLRPLSFEEFLW
+144 LLQLHPLSFEEFLW

-208 ANDAPGIDAMESARN
+208 ANDAPGISAMESARN

-294 RCTQVTEATAPLKTV
+294 RCTQVTEATAPLKTFENSSSFKIYTADV
-309 ARSRY
+309 GLLSAQYEAIPQDLEPATDKAAGFRGGITENYVLQQLVASDSSVYYWGTTSKAEVEFIARAKQGDVIPIEVKSGRNVTARSLESFRERY
-314 IQLMSDCCRRSMKP
+314 
-328 SRRIW
+328 
-333 NRRRTRQPDSAEA
+333 
-346 SPRTMCCSSSSP
+346 
-358 RIHPYITGVLPAKQR
+358 HPPYLVR
-373 SNSSPAPNKATSS
+373 
-386 PSRSSPDA
+386 
-394 TSPPEASNHSGNATI
+394 
-409 RRISC
+409 
-414 ASVHVTSVSAT
+414 VSARNFG
-425 VSAAFPYMRLG
+425 VGNGIRSIPLYAAWLLG
-436 FWGKTSSSA
+436 
-445 EAGSHYLG
+445 EDLQ
-453 VSMPEG
+453 

>member
-1 MPNMRRAISHKLQTW
+1 MPNMRRAISHKLQAW
-16 SESSHRKPLVI
+16 SESSRRKPLVI
-27 FGARQGGKTYAIKQL
+27 FGARQVGKTYAIKQL

-93 VFDKVQLCERALTSL
+93 VFDEVQLCERALTSL

-131 KRELY
+131 KRERY

-144 LLQLRPLSFEEFLW
+144 LLQLHPLSFEEFLW
-158 ARGETRLAD
+158 AHGETRLAD

-175 APDQAFALHDRA
+175 ASDQAFALHDRA

-208 ANDAPGIDAMESARN
+208 ANDAPGIDAVESARN

-294 RCTQVTEATAPLKTV
+294 RCTQVTEATAPLKTFENSSSFKIYTADV
-309 ARSRY
+309 GLLSAQYEAIPQDLEPATDKAAGFRGGITENYVLQQLVASDSSVYYWGTTSKAEVEFIARAKQGDVIPIEVKSGRNVTARSLESFRGRY
-314 IQLMSDCCRRSMKP
+314 
-328 SRRIW
+328 
-333 NRRRTRQPDSAEA
+333 
-346 SPRTMCCSSSSP
+346 
-358 RIHPYITGVLPAKQR
+358 HPPYLVR
-373 SNSSPAPNKATSS
+373 
-386 PSRSSPDA
+386 
-394 TSPPEASNHSGNATI
+394 
-409 RRISC
+409 
-414 ASVHVTSVSAT
+414 VSARNFGAGNGIR
-425 VSAAFPYMRLG
+425 SIPLYAAWLLG
-436 FWGKTSSSA
+436 
-445 EAGSHYLG
+445 EDLQ
-453 VSMPEG
+453 

>member
-1 MPNMRRAISHKLQTW
+1 MPNMRRAISHKLQAW

-27 FGARQGGKTYAIKQL
+27 FGARQVGKTYAIKQL

-93 VFDKVQLCERALTSL
+93 VFDEVQLCERALTSL

-131 KRELY
+131 KRERY

-144 LLQLRPLSFEEFLW
+144 LLQLHPLSFEEFLW
-158 ARGETRLAD
+158 AHGETRLAD

-294 RCTQVTEATAPLKTV
+294 RCTQVTEATAPLKTFENSSSFKIYTADV
-309 ARSRY
+309 GLLSAQYEAIPQDLEPATDKAAGFRGGITENYVLQQLVASDSSVYYWGTTSKAEVEFIARAKQGDVIPIEVKSGRNVTARSLESFRERY
-314 IQLMSDCCRRSMKP
+314 
-328 SRRIW
+328 
-333 NRRRTRQPDSAEA
+333 
-346 SPRTMCCSSSSP
+346 
-358 RIHPYITGVLPAKQR
+358 HPPYLVR
-373 SNSSPAPNKATSS
+373 
-386 PSRSSPDA
+386 
-394 TSPPEASNHSGNATI
+394 
-409 RRISC
+409 
-414 ASVHVTSVSAT
+414 VSARNFG
-425 VSAAFPYMRLG
+425 VGNGIRSIPLYAAWLLG
-436 FWGKTSSSA
+436 
-445 EAGSHYLG
+445 EDLQ
-453 VSMPEG
+453 

>member
-1 MPNMRRAISHKLQTW
+1 MPNMRRAISHKLQAW

-27 FGARQGGKTYAIKQL
+27 FGARQVGKTYAIKQL

-55 SRDARAAALFDASLA
+55 SRDAQAAALFDASLA
-70 PAELVPKLEVFLH
+70 PTELVPKLEVFLH
-83 TLIDP
+83 TSINP

-93 VFDKVQLCERALTSL
+93 VFDEVQLCERALTSL

-144 LLQLRPLSFEEFLW
+144 LLQLHPLSFEEFLW

-208 ANDAPGIDAMESARN
+208 ANDAPSIDAMESARN

-294 RCTQVTEATAPLKTV
+294 RCTQVTEATAPLKTFENSSSFKIYTADV
-309 ARSRY
+309 GLLSAQYEAIPQDLEPATDKAAGFRGGITENYVLQQLVASDSSVYYWGTTSKAEVEFIARAKQGDVIPIEVKSGRNVTARSLESFRERY
-314 IQLMSDCCRRSMKP
+314 
-328 SRRIW
+328 
-333 NRRRTRQPDSAEA
+333 
-346 SPRTMCCSSSSP
+346 
-358 RIHPYITGVLPAKQR
+358 HPPYLVR
-373 SNSSPAPNKATSS
+373 
-386 PSRSSPDA
+386 
-394 TSPPEASNHSGNATI
+394 
-409 RRISC
+409 
-414 ASVHVTSVSAT
+414 VSARNFG
-425 VSAAFPYMRLG
+425 VGNGIRSIPLYAAWLLG
-436 FWGKTSSSA
+436 
-445 EAGSHYLG
+445 EDLQ
-453 VSMPEG
+453 

>member
-1 MPNMRRAISHKLQTW
+1 MPNMRRAISHKLQAW

-27 FGARQGGKTYAIKQL
+27 FGARQVGKTYAIKQL

-93 VFDKVQLCERALTSL
+93 VFDEVQLCERALTSL

-131 KRELY
+131 KRERY

-144 LLQLRPLSFEEFLW
+144 LLQLHPLSFEEFLW

-294 RCTQVTEATAPLKTV
+294 RCTQVTEATAPLKTFENSSSFKIYTADV
-309 ARSRY
+309 GLLSAQYEAIPQDLEPATDKAAGFRGGITENYVLQQLVASDSSVYYWGTTSKAEVEFIARAKQGDVIPIEVKSGRNVTARSLESFRERY
-314 IQLMSDCCRRSMKP
+314 
-328 SRRIW
+328 
-333 NRRRTRQPDSAEA
+333 
-346 SPRTMCCSSSSP
+346 
-358 RIHPYITGVLPAKQR
+358 HPPYLVR
-373 SNSSPAPNKATSS
+373 
-386 PSRSSPDA
+386 
-394 TSPPEASNHSGNATI
+394 
-409 RRISC
+409 
-414 ASVHVTSVSAT
+414 VSARNFG
-425 VSAAFPYMRLG
+425 VGNGIRSIPLYAAWLLG
-436 FWGKTSSSA
+436 
-445 EAGSHYLG
+445 EDLQ
-453 VSMPEG
+453 

>member
-1 MPNMRRAISHKLQTW
+1 MPNMRRAISHKLQAW

-27 FGARQGGKTYAIKQL
+27 FGARQVGKTYAIKQL
-42 ASDRYDSLAYIDF
+42 ASNRYDSLAYIDF
-55 SRDARAAALFDASLA
+55 SRDAQAAALFDASLA
-70 PAELVPKLEVFLH
+70 PTELVPKLEVFLH
-83 TLIDP
+83 TSINP

-93 VFDKVQLCERALTSL
+93 VFDEVQLCERALTSL

-131 KRELY
+131 KRERY

-144 LLQLRPLSFEEFLW
+144 LLQLHPLSFEEFLW
-158 ARGETRLAD
+158 AHGETRLAD

-294 RCTQVTEATAPLKTV
+294 RCTQVTEATAPLKTFENSSSFKIYTADV
-309 ARSRY
+309 GLLSAQYEAIPQDLEPATDKAAGFRGGITENYVLQQLVASDSSVYYWGTTSKAEVEFIARAKQGDVIPIEVKSGRNVTARSLESFRERY
-314 IQLMSDCCRRSMKP
+314 
-328 SRRIW
+328 
-333 NRRRTRQPDSAEA
+333 
-346 SPRTMCCSSSSP
+346 
-358 RIHPYITGVLPAKQR
+358 HPPYLVR
-373 SNSSPAPNKATSS
+373 
-386 PSRSSPDA
+386 
-394 TSPPEASNHSGNATI
+394 
-409 RRISC
+409 
-414 ASVHVTSVSAT
+414 VSARNFG
-425 VSAAFPYMRLG
+425 VGNGIRSIPLYAAWLLG
-436 FWGKTSSSA
+436 
-445 EAGSHYLG
+445 EDLQ
-453 VSMPEG
+453 

>member
-1 MPNMRRAISHKLQTW
+1 MPSMRRAISHKLQAW

-27 FGARQGGKTYAIKQL
+27 FGARQVGKTYAIKQL

-55 SRDARAAALFDASLA
+55 SRDAQAAALFDASLA
-70 PAELVPKLEVFLH
+70 PTELVPKLEVFLH
-83 TLIDP
+83 TSINP

-93 VFDKVQLCERALTSL
+93 VFDEVQLCERALTSL

-131 KRELY
+131 KRERY

-144 LLQLRPLSFEEFLW
+144 LLQLHPLSFEEFLW
-158 ARGETRLAD
+158 AHGETRLAD

-242 TETPRIMA
+242 TETPRVMA

-294 RCTQVTEATAPLKTV
+294 RCTQVTEATAPLKTFENSSSFKIYTADV
-309 ARSRY
+309 GLLSAQYEAIPQDLEPATDKAAGFRGGITENYVLQQLVASDSSVYYWGTTSKAEVEFIARAKQGDVIPIEVKSGRNVTARSLESFRERY
-314 IQLMSDCCRRSMKP
+314 
-328 SRRIW
+328 
-333 NRRRTRQPDSAEA
+333 
-346 SPRTMCCSSSSP
+346 
-358 RIHPYITGVLPAKQR
+358 HPPYLVR
-373 SNSSPAPNKATSS
+373 
-386 PSRSSPDA
+386 
-394 TSPPEASNHSGNATI
+394 
-409 RRISC
+409 
-414 ASVHVTSVSAT
+414 VSARNFG
-425 VSAAFPYMRLG
+425 VGNGIRSIPLYAAWLLG
-436 FWGKTSSSA
+436 
-445 EAGSHYLG
+445 EDLQ
-453 VSMPEG
+453 

>member
-1 MPNMRRAISHKLQTW
+1 MPNMRRAISHKLQAW

-27 FGARQGGKTYAIKQL
+27 FGARQVGKTYAIKQL

-93 VFDKVQLCERALTSL
+93 VFDEVQLCERALTSL

-144 LLQLRPLSFEEFLW
+144 LLQLHPLSFEEFLW

-167 AIRDAYEN
+167 TIRDAYEN

-294 RCTQVTEATAPLKTV
+294 RCTQVTEATAPLKTFENNSSFKIYTADV
-309 ARSRY
+309 GLLSAQYEAIPQDLEPATDKAAGFRGGITENYVLQQLVASDSSVYYWGTTSKAEVEFIARAKQGDVIPIEVKSGRNVTARSLESFRERY
-314 IQLMSDCCRRSMKP
+314 
-328 SRRIW
+328 
-333 NRRRTRQPDSAEA
+333 
-346 SPRTMCCSSSSP
+346 
-358 RIHPYITGVLPAKQR
+358 HPPYLVR
-373 SNSSPAPNKATSS
+373 
-386 PSRSSPDA
+386 
-394 TSPPEASNHSGNATI
+394 
-409 RRISC
+409 
-414 ASVHVTSVSAT
+414 VSARNFG
-425 VSAAFPYMRLG
+425 VGNGIRSIPLYAAWLLG
-436 FWGKTSSSA
+436 
-445 EAGSHYLG
+445 EDLQ
-453 VSMPEG
+453 

>member
-1 MPNMRRAISHKLQTW
+1 MPNMRRAISHKLQAW

-27 FGARQGGKTYAIKQL
+27 FGARQVGKTYAIKQL

-70 PAELVPKLEVFLH
+70 PTELVPKLEVFLH
-83 TLIDP
+83 TSINP

-93 VFDKVQLCERALTSL
+93 VFDEVQLCERALTSL

-131 KRELY
+131 KRERY

-144 LLQLRPLSFEEFLW
+144 LLQLHPLSFEEFLW
-158 ARGETRLAD
+158 AHGETRLAD

-175 APDQAFALHDRA
+175 ASDQAFALHDRA

-294 RCTQVTEATAPLKTV
+294 RCTQVTEATAPLKTFENSSSFKIYTADV
-309 ARSRY
+309 GLLSAQYEAILQDLEPATDKAAGFRGGITENYVLQQLVASDSSVYYWGTTSKAEVEFIARAKQGDVIPIEVKSGRNVTARSLESFRERY
-314 IQLMSDCCRRSMKP
+314 
-328 SRRIW
+328 
-333 NRRRTRQPDSAEA
+333 
-346 SPRTMCCSSSSP
+346 
-358 RIHPYITGVLPAKQR
+358 HPPYLVR
-373 SNSSPAPNKATSS
+373 
-386 PSRSSPDA
+386 
-394 TSPPEASNHSGNATI
+394 
-409 RRISC
+409 
-414 ASVHVTSVSAT
+414 VSARNFG
-425 VSAAFPYMRLG
+425 VGNGIRSIPLYAAWLLG
-436 FWGKTSSSA
+436 
-445 EAGSHYLG
+445 EDLQ
-453 VSMPEG
+453 

>member
-1 MPNMRRAISHKLQTW
+1 MPNMRRAISHKLQAW

-27 FGARQGGKTYAIKQL
+27 FGARQVGKTYAIKQL

-70 PAELVPKLEVFLH
+70 PTELVPKLEVFLH

-93 VFDKVQLCERALTSL
+93 VFDEVQLCERALTSL

-131 KRELY
+131 KRERY

-144 LLQLRPLSFEEFLW
+144 LLQLHPLSFEEFLW
-158 ARGETRLAD
+158 AHGETRLAD

-294 RCTQVTEATAPLKTV
+294 RCTQVTEATAPLKTFENSSSFKIYTADV
-309 ARSRY
+309 GLLSAQYEAIPQDLEPATDKAAGFRGGITENYVLQQLVASDSSVYYWGTTSKAEVEFIARAKQGDVIPIEVKSGRNVTARSLESFRERY
-314 IQLMSDCCRRSMKP
+314 
-328 SRRIW
+328 
-333 NRRRTRQPDSAEA
+333 
-346 SPRTMCCSSSSP
+346 
-358 RIHPYITGVLPAKQR
+358 HPPYLVR
-373 SNSSPAPNKATSS
+373 
-386 PSRSSPDA
+386 
-394 TSPPEASNHSGNATI
+394 
-409 RRISC
+409 
-414 ASVHVTSVSAT
+414 VSARNFG
-425 VSAAFPYMRLG
+425 VGNGIRSIPLYAAWLLG
-436 FWGKTSSSA
+436 
-445 EAGSHYLG
+445 EDLQ
-453 VSMPEG
+453 

>member
-1 MPNMRRAISHKLQTW
+1 MPNMRRAISHKLQAW

-27 FGARQGGKTYAIKQL
+27 FGARQVGKTYAIKQL

-55 SRDARAAALFDASLA
+55 SRDAQAAALFDASLA
-70 PAELVPKLEVFLH
+70 PTELVPKLEVFLH
-83 TLIDP
+83 TSINL

-93 VFDKVQLCERALTSL
+93 VFDEVQLCERALTSL

-131 KRELY
+131 KRERY

-144 LLQLRPLSFEEFLW
+144 LLQLHPLSFEEFLW
-158 ARGETRLAD
+158 AHGETRLAD

-175 APDQAFALHDRA
+175 ASDQAFALHDRA

-208 ANDAPGIDAMESARN
+208 ANDAPGIDALESARN
-223 KQQEINVAYLADMA
+223 KQREINIAYLADMA

-276 AAIYENAIAWLD
+276 AAVYENAIAWLD

-294 RCTQVTEATAPLKTV
+294 RCTQVTEATAPLKTFENRSSFKV
-309 ARSRY
+309 YTADVGLLASQYEATPQDLEPATDKAAGFRGGITENYVLQQLVASDSSVYYWGTTSKAEVEFIARAKQGDVIPIEVKSGRNVTARSLESFRERY
-314 IQLMSDCCRRSMKP
+314 
-328 SRRIW
+328 
-333 NRRRTRQPDSAEA
+333 
-346 SPRTMCCSSSSP
+346 
-358 RIHPYITGVLPAKQR
+358 HPPYLVR
-373 SNSSPAPNKATSS
+373 
-386 PSRSSPDA
+386 
-394 TSPPEASNHSGNATI
+394 
-409 RRISC
+409 
-414 ASVHVTSVSAT
+414 VSARNFG
-425 VSAAFPYMRLG
+425 VGNGIRSIPLYAAWLLG
-436 FWGKTSSSA
+436 
-445 EAGSHYLG
+445 EDLQ
-453 VSMPEG
+453 

>member
-1 MPNMRRAISHKLQTW
+1 MPSMRRAISHKLQTW
-16 SESSHRKPLVI
+16 SASSHRKPLVI
-27 FGARQGGKTYAIKQL
+27 FGARQVGKTYAIKQL

-55 SRDARAAALFDASLA
+55 SRDAQAAALFDASLA
-70 PAELVPKLEVFLH
+70 PTELVPKLEVFLH
-83 TLIDP
+83 TSINP

-93 VFDKVQLCERALTSL
+93 VFDEVQLCERALTSL

-131 KRELY
+131 KRERY

-144 LLQLRPLSFEEFLW
+144 LLQLHPLSFEEFLW

-208 ANDAPGIDAMESARN
+208 ANDAPSIDAMESARN

-294 RCTQVTEATAPLKTV
+294 RCTQVTEATAPLKTFENSSSFKIYTADV
-309 ARSRY
+309 GLLSAQYEAIPQDLEPATDKAAGFRGGITENYVLQQLVASDSSVYYWGTTSKAEVEFIARAKQGDVIPIEVKSGRNVTARSLESFRERY
-314 IQLMSDCCRRSMKP
+314 
-328 SRRIW
+328 
-333 NRRRTRQPDSAEA
+333 
-346 SPRTMCCSSSSP
+346 
-358 RIHPYITGVLPAKQR
+358 HPPYLVR
-373 SNSSPAPNKATSS
+373 
-386 PSRSSPDA
+386 
-394 TSPPEASNHSGNATI
+394 
-409 RRISC
+409 
-414 ASVHVTSVSAT
+414 VSARNFG
-425 VSAAFPYMRLG
+425 VGNGIRSIPLYAAWLLG
-436 FWGKTSSSA
+436 
-445 EAGSHYLG
+445 EDLQ
-453 VSMPEG
+453 